1 MAKTANN
8 KKFMIKKGDTVMVIA
23 GDDKGKTGVVLKV
36 LTKKDAVIVEGC
48 KIAKKAVKP
57 SEQNKEGGFANVE
70 MPIHISN
77 VKKVE
82 G

>member
-1 MAKTANN
+1 MAT
-8 KKFMIKKGDTVMVIA
+8 KFKIKKGDTVKIIA
-23 GDDKGKTGVVLKV
+23 GDDKGKVAEVLKV
-36 LTKKDAVIVEGC
+36 LPKTSQVIVAGC

-57 SEQNKEGGFANVE
+57 TEENQNGGFMDKE

-77 VKKVE
+77 VAKVE